1 MTRHRTAVAVLLLA
15 IGCERGDDS
24 EPALTPAARTS
35 PAAERAIEAI
45 AAARCDHEQRCNAIG
60 ATAEYMT
67 REHCMNVMR
76 ADGYDELAVC
86 GLGIR
91 QQPVQRCLTQIS
103 ARACGSALD
112 RLGHVPGCRSS
123 DLCVD

>member
-1 MTRHRTAVAVLLLA
+1 MTRHRTAVAALLLA

-76 ADGYDELAVC
+76 ADGYDELGVC
-86 GLGIR
+86 GLGVR
-91 QQPVQRCLTQIS
+91 QEPIQGCLAVIAGQ
-103 ARACGSALD
+103 ACGSALS
-112 RLGHVPGCRSS
+112 RLERIPACRSNL
-123 DLCVD
+123 LCVD